1 MSSES
6 KRVCAP
12 TPGEAQDSCFDERVP
27 DLFPSSA
34 PLALNNGTHIQVE
47 HKRDPI
53 HIPGTAEGSNAIMC
67 CMWAVFSHYFEV
79 DGDNT
84 QRKAARHC
92 SGETASP
99 YTFLVMQKTN
109 KQTNIKHLF
118 MQILNNSSATLNF
131 NNAFFHTLSEY
142 GPCHSLQSICLLIN
156 SSCHS
161 QLINAYRII

>member
-1 MSSES
+1 MSSAS
-6 KRVCAP
+6 KRVCAL

-34 PLALNNGTHIQVE
+34 PLALNNGTHIQVK

-109 KQTNIKHLF
+109 KQTKNTFSCKYWIIHLLLW
-118 MQILNNSSATLNF
+118 ILTMH
-131 NNAFFHTLSEY
+131 FFT
-142 GPCHSLQSICLLIN
+142 HSLNMVPVTLYSR
-156 SSCHS
+156 
-161 QLINAYRII
+161 YVY